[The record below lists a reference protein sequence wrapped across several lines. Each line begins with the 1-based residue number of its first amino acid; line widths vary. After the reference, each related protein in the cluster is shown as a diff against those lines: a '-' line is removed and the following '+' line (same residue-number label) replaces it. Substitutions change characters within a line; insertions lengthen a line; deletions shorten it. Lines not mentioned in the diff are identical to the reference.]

1 METTGPEEPAPTPER
16 AGENASTSI
25 SATDLKQTYTCDAY
39 AAWLGARGARR
50 MPSRAD
56 MTPRVM
62 RKFLSYVAL
71 AELVDEGKDFRFRV
85 VGDGIANKQKLPLI
99 GKTLTEVDQL
109 LPGFGTFL
117 RNLYLRTVQ
126 QRDALAY
133 RGAYVRAA
141 DRHPFTYEAVIL
153 PLGDDGE
160 TPDHVLVV
168 SV

>member
-1 METTGPEEPAPTPER
+1 METASPEEHAITPE
-16 AGENASTSI
+16 GIGDDPGTSI
-25 SATDLKQTYTCDAY
+25 SVDDLKQAYTRDAH
-39 AAWLGARGARR
+39 AAWHGARGTRR

-71 AELVDEGKDFRFRV
+71 AELVDGGKDFRFRV
-85 VGDGIANKQKLPLI
+85 VGDGIAHKQKLLLI
-99 GKTLTEVDQL
+99 GKTLADVDHL
-109 LPGFGTFL
+109 VPDFGTFL
-117 RNLYLRTVQ
+117 RNLYLRTVR

-133 RGAYVRAA
+133 RGTYVRTA